1 MQGSRPVGGLPGVQ
15 GVKLRLSTGTEEHD
29 QGPARL
35 WGIVLAG
42 GEGRRVRP
50 LMRRLSGTDLPKQY
64 CAVIGRRSMLQ
75 HTLDRVATSIDRDR
89 ILTVIIREHARW
101 AREQLPG
108 TPPDLLVVQPSNRE
122 TGPGLLLPL
131 LRIHARDPAAAVAVF
146 PADHFILEEAV
157 FMAHAVQAIRF
168 LEHQPGRVLILG
180 IAPDRAETAYG
191 WIEPGVEL
199 ARHSG
204 YDLLAVRR
212 FREKPDARVAERYF
226 MQGFLWNSLVLV
238 GRVET
243 FLSCIRQVLP
253 RLWASFEAVAPA
265 LGTFRESEALEEVYR
280 GLPSVNLS
288 RGLLERIPDRLGTI
302 PVKGVHWSDWG
313 DEQRI
318 RETLARIG
326 KEEELALRLQEA
338 RESGGGRR
346 QKEKSAAASESCPD
360 AA

>member
-1 MQGSRPVGGLPGVQ
+1 MRRSCPVGGPAQ
-15 GVKLRLSTGTEEHD
+15 GHGIDLRHSMGTEQEGRGSAH
-29 QGPARL
+29 L
-35 WGIVLAG
+35 WGVILAG

-50 LMRRLSGTDLPKQY
+50 LMRRLTGRDLPKQY

-75 HTLDRVATSIDRDR
+75 HTLDRVVTLIDRDR
-89 ILTVIIREHARW
+89 ILTVILREHARW

-108 TPPDLLVVQPSNRE
+108 TSPDLLVVQPSNRE

-131 LRIHARDPAAAVAVF
+131 LRIHAWDPAAAVAVF

-180 IAPDRAETAYG
+180 IAPDRPETAYG

-204 YDLLAVRR
+204 YDLLAVQR

-243 FLSCIRQVLP
+243 LLACFRQVLP
-253 RLWASFEAVAPA
+253 RLWASFQAVVPA
-265 LGTFRESEALEEVYR
+265 LGTSREAEVLEEVYR
-280 GLPSVNLS
+280 RLPSVNLS
-288 RGLLERIPDRLGTI
+288 RDLLERIPDRLGAI

-313 DEQRI
+313 DEARI
-318 RETLARIG
+318 LETLGRMGRAEEFRDRLARVG
-326 KEEELALRLQEA
+326 PPLRKDVA
-338 RESGGGRR
+338 
-346 QKEKSAAASESCPD
+346 
-360 AA
+360 